1 MQHDATYYDGQT
13 SKPRKAQVEVFGNSL
28 SIYHEGQKVV
38 WAISEIDYS
47 PFMGKG
53 KIMLQYGAFPHQYLE
68 YQNDSTLAQVL
79 QGYLPKAQGKVEIMA
94 REYNAIIRGVLIGIA
109 IFSAIVAIIY
119 FVLLPSLT
127 SYLASKIPISTEIAI
142 GDKFFESFVKD
153 AKVDTE
159 KSKVLNEFARKI
171 DFETEYPLKFTVVK
185 DKQVNAFAL
194 PGGNIVVYSGILDKM
209 KSAEE
214 LAALLSHEA
223 THVKERHSLRGLTRN
238 LTGSVLVSLV
248 FGDTG
253 SISSVLA
260 SKAEDLYQLGFSREM
275 EKEADLN
282 GLQIMYHNRLDP
294 QGMIHLME
302 RLNEEEKKQ
311 GNTQMLS
318 YLNSHPMTNERLNYI
333 KEHSRK
339 RSGAS
344 NKNLDN
350 IWKQLQ
356 DTSTGDY

>member
-1 MQHDATYYDGQT
+1 MQHEVTYYDGQT
-13 SKPRKAQVEVFGNSL
+13 SQARKAQVEVFGNSL
-28 SIYHEGQKVV
+28 NIYYEGQKVV

-53 KIMLQYGAFPHQYLE
+53 KIMLQYGTFPHQYLE
-68 YQNDSTLAQVL
+68 YQSDSTLAQVL
-79 QGYLPKAQGKVEIMA
+79 QGYLPKAQSKVETMA
-94 REYNAIIRGVLIGIA
+94 REYNAIIRGALIGIA
-109 IFSAIVAIIY
+109 IFSAIAAILY
-119 FVLLPSLT
+119 FVLLPSLA
-127 SYLASKIPISTEIAI
+127 SYLASKIPVSTEIAI
-142 GDKFFESFVKD
+142 GDKFFESFIRNAEID
-153 AKVDTE
+153 NE
-159 KSKVLNEFARKI
+159 KSKVLNNFASKI

-194 PGGNIVVYSGILDKM
+194 PGGNIVVYSGILDKV
-209 KSAEE
+209 KSPEE
-214 LAALLSHEA
+214 LAALLSHEV

-238 LTGSVLVSLV
+238 LAGSVFISLI
-248 FGDTG
+248 FGDTASTS
-253 SISSVLA
+253 SILA

-294 QGMIHLME
+294 QGMVHLME

-311 GNTQMLS
+311 GTTKILS
-318 YLNSHPMTNERLNYI
+318 YLNSHPMTDERLTYI

-339 RSGAS
+339 RSEIS

-356 DTSTGDY
+356 DTSIRDY

>member
-1 MQHDATYYDGQT
+1 MQHEATYYDGQT
-13 SKPRKAQVEVFGNSL
+13 SQPRKAQVEVFGNSL

-68 YQNDSTLAQVL
+68 YQSDSALAKLL
-79 QGYLPKAQGKVEIMA
+79 QEYLPKSHGKVETMA
-94 REYNAIIRGVLIGIA
+94 REYNAIIRGALIGIA
-109 IFSAIVAIIY
+109 IFSAIAAIIY
-119 FVLLPSLT
+119 FVLLPSLA
-127 SYLASKIPISTEIAI
+127 SYLASKIPTSTEIAI
-142 GDKFFESFVKD
+142 GDKFYESFVKD

-159 KSKVLNEFARKI
+159 KSKALNEFARKI
-171 DFETEYPLKFTVVK
+171 DFETQYPLKFTVVK

-214 LAALLSHEA
+214 LAALLSHEV
-223 THVKERHSLRGLTRN
+223 THIKERHSLRGLSRN
-238 LTGSVLVSLV
+238 LAGSVLISLV

-260 SKAEDLYQLGFSREM
+260 NKAEDFYQLGFSRGM
-275 EKEADLN
+275 EKEADLK

-294 QGMIHLME
+294 QGMVHLME
-302 RLNEEEKKQ
+302 RLKEEEKEQ
-311 GNTQMLS
+311 GSTKMLS
-318 YLNSHPMTNERLNYI
+318 YLNSHPMTNERLTYI

-339 RSGAS
+339 HTGII

-350 IWKQLQ
+350 SWKELKE
-356 DTSTGDY
+356 TSIGDY